1 MSLCDWGLQ
10 ATFGIGNML
19 VKGTYIVSE
28 HVQNVVQNRSEVF
41 EILAKNRYYVV
52 TSMFDI
58 LNTTNFLLL
67 NQDTY
72 VLVTYTSL
80 IGQFTQRR

>member
-1 MSLCDWGLQ
+1 M
-10 ATFGIGNML
+10 
-19 VKGTYIVSE
+19 
-28 HVQNVVQNRSEVF
+28 QNRSEVF
-41 EILAKNRYYVV
+41 EILAKNRFYVV

-58 LNTTNFLLL
+58 LNNTNFLIL
-67 NQDTY
+67 NLDTY